1 MEYSTHVFIQ
11 QTPITEQNFELKYV
25 RILSLKFFHFPVV
38 VRVQEI
44 SDQIS
49 SHGCVCPSVFAP
61 FTNLVV
67 QQAVVSARHIAFLL
81 QVIVVVCGR

>member
-1 MEYSTHVFIQ
+1 MGFFIL
-11 QTPITEQNFELKYV
+11 ICFV
-25 RILSLKFFHFPVV
+25 RL
-38 VRVQEI
+38 QEI

-61 FTNLVV
+61 FTSLVV

-81 QVIVVVCGR
+81 QVIVGFHGR